1 MVAKNSKN
9 KTIKESDIES
19 EDERSDRESGD
30 ENSESDIEVESEKK
44 IRPKEEISV
53 GEDEDEDTWDEL
65 QPNVTKKKEA
75 LEAKSKQS
83 HSVHCP
89 YFPDDKQEYWWI
101 YLSDRKR
108 HALISVP
115 YLMTNLVDK
124 EEVELKFTAPP
135 KPGQYTYSVIVRS
148 DSYVDFDISKI
159 IKVSLLYFLFSIP
172 MTNHLVF

>member
-30 ENSESDIEVESEKK
+30 ENSESDIEESEKK
-44 IRPKEEISV
+44 LKPKEEISE
-53 GEDEDEDTWDEL
+53 GEDEDTWDEL